1 MDKIGSLLTET
12 RIKNELELDQVARET
27 NIAKRY
33 LEALENGD
41 YEVFPAEPYIVGFL
55 RNYCEYLGLDPDE
68 TINIYKQVK
77 IQETSL
83 PPDAL
88 LQKRSFSFSKP
99 LIIGLAILAAIVLT
113 VTLSFFAFKN
123 WIPAI
128 RQRGLEE
135 NAKVKVIEK
144 REAKAYE
151 ITKSKF
157 EQRIYEGDSL
167 KLNIENK
174 EYTITVDK
182 ISPKLTL
189 KTDLGTQVISLGQTL
204 KIDLNN
210 DLTIDMEISLED
222 IDKNNSNNGALV
234 SILSGVSIDQNEQA
248 SNNSDLVVTDADSA
262 AVSAYKV
269 LFESGSAYPVT
280 LNAVFR
286 GYCLF
291 RHEADKKNREERYY
305 QKAEQLTVQANNG
318 LRIWASNGNAVKL
331 QVVAGGKTV
340 DLDVSRPGE
349 VIVKDLKWI
358 KDDQT
363 KRFKF
368 IVMDVD

>member
-1 MDKIGSLLTET
+1 MNKIGSLLTET
-12 RIKNELELDQVARET
+12 RTKNELELDQVARET

-41 YEVFPAEPYIVGFL
+41 YEVFPAEPYVVGFL
-55 RNYCEYLGLDPDE
+55 RSYCEYLGLDPDE
-68 TINIYKQVK
+68 TINLYKQVK

-99 LIIGLAILAAIVLT
+99 LIIGLGILAALALIITLT
-113 VTLSFFAFKN
+113 FFAVKD

-128 RQRGLEE
+128 RQKKLEE
-135 NAKVKVIEK
+135 NSKVNIIEK
-144 REAKAYE
+144 REAKLYE
-151 ITKSKF
+151 ITQSKF
-157 EQRIYEGDSL
+157 EERIFEGDSL
-167 KLNIENK
+167 QLSIENK
-174 EYTITVDK
+174 KYTIEVEK

-189 KTDLGTQVISLGQTL
+189 KTDAGTQVISLGQTV

-210 DLTIDMEISLED
+210 DLTIDLEISLED
-222 IDKNNSNNGALV
+222 IDKNNPNTGALV
-234 SILSGVSIDQNEQA
+234 SILSGASIDQDDL
-248 SNNSDLVVTDADSA
+248 SSSNSDLVITEPNSA
-262 AVSAYKV
+262 AASSYKV

-291 RHEADKKNREERYY
+291 RHEADRKNREERYY
-305 QKAEQLTVQANNG
+305 QKAEQLTVQANDG

-340 DLDVSRPGE
+340 DLDISRPGE

-363 KRFKF
+363 KRYKF
-368 IVMDVD
+368 IVIDVD